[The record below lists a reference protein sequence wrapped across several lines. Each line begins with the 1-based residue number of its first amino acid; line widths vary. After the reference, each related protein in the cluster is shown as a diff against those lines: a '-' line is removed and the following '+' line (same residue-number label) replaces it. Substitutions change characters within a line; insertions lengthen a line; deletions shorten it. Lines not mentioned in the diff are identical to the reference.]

1 MAETS
6 ALLKPDDASVIPRLK
21 LGEIGVS
28 GLRVTNKSI
37 QDEANRL
44 FRFPYFL
51 STIEDMSNN
60 PTVAAALSTYNIM
73 IGPRK
78 WRMEVPAGSSDALKE
93 RAKFAEQ
100 CLHDMEVPWGQTV
113 TEILSFLTYGFSV
126 HEIVLRRRLKRNGS
140 KYNDGLVGIK
150 ALPIRSQKTLTS
162 GWIYSE
168 DGRELIAVDQDLT
181 TLSDQTKYVTKTNE
195 FGKLRIPRE
204 KFLLFRCDG
213 TKGNPEGRSILKS
226 CYLAYKQLTLVEDQ
240 ELLGLTRDLQGIPL
254 IELPPEYMSPD
265 ASDAQKAV
273 YASSMKMIDGLATG
287 SQSGI
292 VFPVFYDE
300 KGNQLFKVSLLES
313 KGTKNFD
320 TSKIIARKQQDV
332 LMALH
337 CDLIRLGSG
346 DSAGSFSLA
355 SAKTSMLALAINY
368 RLKEIQDVLQ
378 EHLVRVIFE
387 ANGWDTSEGLP
398 YPQTDDFDNVDIDE
412 MSKYI
417 QRCMAVGLIEPKRD
431 VFNLVRT
438 SMGLQALPDDE
449 PVDFASI
456 QEAQGQ
462 SRSGD
467 SLNTPSGGMSGTA
480 KTVNKKDTSI
490 ANVENT

>member
-51 STIEDMSNN
+51 STIEDMTNN

-100 CLHDMEVPWGQTV
+100 CLHDMDVPWGQTV

-150 ALPIRSQKTLTS
+150 ALPIRSQKTLTA

-181 TLSDQTKYVTKTNE
+181 TLSDQTKYITKTNE

-254 IELPPEYMSPD
+254 IELPPEYMSED
-265 ASDAQKAV
+265 ASPAQKAV
-273 YASSMKMIDGLATG
+273 YTASMKMIDGLATG

-320 TSKIIARKQQDV
+320 TSKIIARKQEDV
-332 LMALH
+332 LRALH
-337 CDLIRLGSG
+337 VDVLKLGSG
-346 DSAGSFSLA
+346 ESGGSFSLA
-355 SAKTSMLALAINY
+355 SAKTSMLTLAINY
-368 RLKEIQDVLQ
+368 RLKEIQDVLK
-378 EHLVRVIFE
+378 EHLIRVLFE
-387 ANGWDTSEGLP
+387 ANGWDTEILP
-398 YPQTDDFDNVDIDE
+398 TPVCDDFDNVDIDE
-412 MSKYI
+412 LSKYL
-417 QRCMAVGLIEPKRD
+417 QRCKATGLMEVDRD
-431 VFNLVRT
+431 LLNLVRT
-438 SMGLQALPDDE
+438 SIGLKPRPDDE
-449 PVDFASI
+449 PANVDEI
-456 QEAQGQ
+456 NLGQ
-462 SRSGD
+462 VDTRSGD
-467 SLNTPSGGMSGTA
+467 SLNTPSGGMNGTA
-480 KTVNKKDTSI
+480 KSTSKKDTSI
-490 ANVENT
+490 ANVENA

>member
-1 MAETS
+1 MDETS

-51 STIEDMSNN
+51 STIEEMSNN

-73 IGPRK
+73 IGPRQ
-78 WRMEVPAGSSDALKE
+78 WRMEVPAGASDALKE

-100 CLHDMEVPWGQTV
+100 CLHDMDVPWGQTV
-113 TEILSFLTYGFSV
+113 TEILSFLSFGFSV

-181 TLSDQTKYVTKTNE
+181 TITDQTKYTAKTNE

-226 CYLAYKQLTLVEDQ
+226 CYSAYKQLTLVEDQ

-265 ASDAQKAV
+265 ASEAQKAV

-287 SQSGI
+287 SQAGI
-292 VFPVFYDE
+292 VFPIFYDE

-320 TSKIIARKQQDV
+320 TSKIIARKQDDV

-337 CDLIRLGSG
+337 CDLIKLGSG
-346 DSAGSFSLA
+346 DSSGSFSLA
-355 SAKTSMLALAINY
+355 SAKTSMLALAISY
-368 RLKEIQDVLQ
+368 RLKEIQDVIK
-378 EHLVRVIFE
+378 EHLLRVLFE
-387 ANGWDTSEGLP
+387 ANGWDTEILP
-398 YPQTDDFDNVDIDE
+398 TPVCDDFDNIDIDE
-412 MSKYI
+412 LSKYL
-417 QRCMAVGLIEPKRD
+417 QRCKATGLLEVDRD
-431 VFNLVRT
+431 LLNLVRT
-438 SMGLQALPDDE
+438 SIGLKPRPDDE
-449 PVDFASI
+449 PVSV
-456 QEAQGQ
+456 EELNLGQ
-462 SRSGD
+462 SDSRSGD
-467 SLNTPSGGMSGTA
+467 SLNTPSGGQNGTS
-480 KTVNKKDTSI
+480 KSVSKKDNSI
-490 ANVENT
+490 ANKENA